1 MLALAIGLFFFAAF
15 GWTVHAAPFYK
26 AHGISKELAAVLV
39 AITAG
44 SGMLTRYTQGRLADR
59 VPVFE
64 KLAMGM
70 AVTGLLAMVALRLD
84 PGAIGITLFLILW
97 VWSNAGPAMLE
108 PLSLTRA
115 FRVAHF
121 ATILGVVSLLRVLLQ
136 LIGPVSAGAIYDETG
151 SYDWA
156 LVMFVGIFALSLA
169 LFAVAARLPLPS
181 LTPAGVGPGVA
192 LPEPGG

>member
-70 AVTGLLAMVALRLD
+70 AATGLLAMVALRLD
-84 PGAIGITLFLILW
+84 LGAIGITLFLILW